1 MGLKKDIPKK
11 QGAPQTNLYKI
22 RLKDDWG
29 AFSLSCLSVI
39 QTILLHFYVKFGSRI
54 IIFYFT
60 KNPKNTF
67 VDARRRSVRDFSTK
81 NENNLSIYK
90 KIAIYSVFE
99 VLFYS
104 NFCTKLFHYP

>member
-11 QGAPQTNLYKI
+11 QGAPQINLYKI

-81 NENNLSIYK
+81 NENNIDL
-90 KIAIYSVFE
+90 
-99 VLFYS
+99 
-104 NFCTKLFHYP
+104 